1 MLLFFFNKTVK
12 IHFRGAYSKRIF
24 VSSKRSEEVMVCC
37 SGFDTLIRIP
47 FHEIIY
53 TGNRRVANEQ
63 RAFFI

>member
-1 MLLFFFNKTVK
+1 M
-12 IHFRGAYSKRIF
+12 A
-24 VSSKRSEEVMVCC
+24 CW